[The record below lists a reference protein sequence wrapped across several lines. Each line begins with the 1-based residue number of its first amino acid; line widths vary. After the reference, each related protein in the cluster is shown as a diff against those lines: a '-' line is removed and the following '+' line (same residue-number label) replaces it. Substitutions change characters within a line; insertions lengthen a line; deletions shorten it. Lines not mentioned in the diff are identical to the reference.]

1 MASEKTILYFGTGQA
16 LSSELLDEF
25 AHEHG
30 LAVEIAHS
38 ADDVRAMLNRTFPA
52 GTDPLIHATTIT

>member
-16 LSSELLDEF
+16 LSSEFLDEF
-25 AHEHG
+25 AREHR
-30 LAVEIAHS
+30 LAVEVVRS

-52 GTDPLIHATTIT
+52 GTDPLIHAMTIT